1 MPPPSSDQQRQVE
14 SPALRRTPRP
24 VEQAAE
30 LFGWAGAVV
39 RGVPL
44 LGQVVDVV
52 AQIDDDEHRRRIA
65 TGTGAT
71 LDYGVLDELANL
83 PLNVPMRAEIGHRLA
98 RSRTSGVIDFQG
110 ESITRRAQRPCRVVG
125 VLRSGGRWLDV
136 IEQIS
141 LLAPLA
147 ARAVLLPARTAAH
160 GAAALEAASLGVGL
174 ARCTEAG
181 DDVRVEVIPKA
192 TTSRLSTGHWLMTET
207 VYSTWLRQ
215 EQT

>member
-1 MPPPSSDQQRQVE
+1 
-14 SPALRRTPRP
+14 
-24 VEQAAE
+24 
-30 LFGWAGAVV
+30 
-39 RGVPL
+39 
-44 LGQVVDVV
+44 
-52 AQIDDDEHRRRIA
+52 
-65 TGTGAT
+65 
-71 LDYGVLDELANL
+71 
-83 PLNVPMRAEIGHRLA
+83 
-98 RSRTSGVIDFQG
+98 
-110 ESITRRAQRPCRVVG
+110 VG

-147 ARAVLLPARTAAH
+147 ARAVLLPARTADQ

-174 ARCTEAG
+174 ARCTEDG